1 VAEVRAETPRVRTLV
16 LDVPDWPGHLAGQHV
31 DVRLTAE
38 DGYTAERSY
47 SLASS
52 PEDGRVVLGVERVDD
67 GEVSGYLVDVAE
79 RGDRLEVRGPVGLYF
94 VWRPETGGPLLLA
107 GGGSGVVPLM
117 SILRHRL
124 ASGSEVPVRLLL
136 SWRTPDDVIY
146 GEELERA
153 ASANGV
159 EVAHTFTRSTPE
171 GWPGYARRIDAAM
184 LEEVAWPAAVRPH
197 VYVCGPTGLVESV
210 ASSLVEL
217 GHEPRRVRTE
227 RFG

>member
-1 VAEVRAETPRVRTLV
+1 MRPETPRVRTLV

-79 RGDRLEVRGPVGLYF
+79 PGDRVEVRGPVGLYF
-94 VWRPETGGPLLLA
+94 VWRPETGGPLQLV

-136 SWRTPDDVIY
+136 SWRTAEDVIY
-146 GEELERA
+146 ADELERA
-153 ASANGV
+153 GSADGV
-159 EVAHTFTRSTPE
+159 EVVHTFTRSAPE
-171 GWPGYARRIDAAM
+171 GWSGYARRIDGAM
-184 LEEVAWPAAVRPH
+184 LDEEAWPAAARPH

-217 GHEPRRVRTE
+217 GHEPRHVRTE

>member
-94 VWRPETGGPLLLA
+94 VWRPETGGPLLLV

-159 EVAHTFTRSTPE
+159 EVAHTITRSTPE

-184 LEEVAWPAAVRPH
+184 LEEVAWPAAVRAH

>member
-1 VAEVRAETPRVRTLV
+1 MRAETPRVRTLV

-94 VWRPETGGPLLLA
+94 VWRPETGGPLLLV
-107 GGGSGVVPLM
+107 GGGSGVVPLI

-136 SWRTPDDVIY
+136 SWRTPEDVIY

-153 ASANGV
+153 ASADGV
-159 EVAHTFTRSTPE
+159 EVAHAFTRSAPE

-184 LEEVAWPAAVRPH
+184 LEEVAWPAPVRPH